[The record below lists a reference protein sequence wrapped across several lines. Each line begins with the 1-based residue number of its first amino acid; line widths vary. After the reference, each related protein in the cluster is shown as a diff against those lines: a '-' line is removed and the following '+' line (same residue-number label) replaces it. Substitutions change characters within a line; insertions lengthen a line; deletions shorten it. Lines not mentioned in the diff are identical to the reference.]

1 MTERQNSIA
10 ESLRGIR
17 VLKNQSARR
26 MEGLDRA
33 GRQVEIDVL
42 LVNGDAI
49 VAVAVKTKCKV
60 EDIDGY
66 LVKLSRFREAFRQ
79 YSGHRLL
86 AGIAAVT
93 FDSDCDRYAYKRG
106 MFVLKPVAGIVQIQN
121 DDRFVPTEFLRCHW
135 LAIHSFG
142 MMAKAGDSG
151 CRILR

>member
-1 MTERQNSIA
+1 
-10 ESLRGIR
+10 
-17 VLKNQSARR
+17 

-106 MFVLKPVAGIVQIQN
+106 MFDLKPVAGIAQIQN
-121 DDRFVPTEFLRCHW
+121 DDRFVPKEF
-135 LAIHSFG
+135 
-142 MMAKAGDSG
+142 
-151 CRILR
+151 